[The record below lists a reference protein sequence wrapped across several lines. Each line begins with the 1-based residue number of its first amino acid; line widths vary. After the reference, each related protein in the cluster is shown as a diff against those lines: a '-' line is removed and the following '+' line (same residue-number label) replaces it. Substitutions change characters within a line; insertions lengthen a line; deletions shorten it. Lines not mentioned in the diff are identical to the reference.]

1 MRVNTRTPPSHTHPH
16 TQSRTPLLH
25 TQVCRHLQ
33 SKASLAQFLI
43 IIYEACR
50 QGETRKDT
58 QTHSGRCCSPLGAC
72 CTGSAPQA
80 RRSFYLHAHAP
91 QIDRA
96 AFATFS
102 FSHFFVDSLQRGNR
116 FNGACAATNSVL
128 PLPRPFAPPL
138 PLCQVVTGKFQL
150 VTCKFLA
157 RPN

>member
-1 MRVNTRTPPSHTHPH
+1 MRVNTRTPLPRTHTPTH
-16 TQSRTPLLH
+16 TPLAH

-58 QTHSGRCCSPLGAC
+58 QTDSGRCCSALGAC

-80 RRSFYLHAHAP
+80 RRSFYLHTPYAP

-116 FNGACAATNSVL
+116 FMERVL
-128 PLPRPFAPPL
+128 PQTQFCHCHAPL
-138 PLCQVVTGKFQL
+138 PAPLFFCQVVTGKFQL

-157 RPN
+157 RLN